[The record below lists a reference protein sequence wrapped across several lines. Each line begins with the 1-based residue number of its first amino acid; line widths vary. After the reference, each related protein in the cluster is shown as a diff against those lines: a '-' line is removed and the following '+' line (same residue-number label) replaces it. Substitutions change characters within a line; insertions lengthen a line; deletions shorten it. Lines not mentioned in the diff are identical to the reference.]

1 MFSLNS
7 FKPVSFSL
15 QSFKM
20 AEEASSGRS
29 GYWKLFFY
37 NMQEEALKKHEQK
50 QGESEAQSASSRASQ
65 EPVAK
70 PKRARIHTIEEVEP
84 SEEFEPLPKP
94 IYRQQTDF
102 VPNEIT
108 CLVQQNWVKLLGLN
122 IPLEF
127 YFPTEQAANDEDDEE
142 FLLLLVA

>member
-7 FKPVSFSL
+7 LKPVSFSL

-50 QGESEAQSASSRASQ
+50 QGESEAQSPSSRAPQ
-65 EPVAK
+65 KPVAK
-70 PKRARIHTIEEVEP
+70 PKRTRSRIVEEVVEA
-84 SEEFEPLPKP
+84 EEFEPLPKP
-94 IYRQQTDF
+94 MYRNKTDEF
-102 VPNEIT
+102 PSEIT

>member
-1 MFSLNS
+1 
-7 FKPVSFSL
+7 
-15 QSFKM
+15 M
-20 AEEASSGRS
+20 AEEANSGRS

-37 NMQEEALKKHEQK
+37 NMQEEALKPHEQE
-50 QGESEAQSASSRASQ
+50 QGKGSPQSASSRAPQ
-65 EPVAK
+65 KPVAK
-70 PKRARIHTIEEVEP
+70 PKRTRSRIVEEVVEA
-84 SEEFEPLPKP
+84 EEFEPLPKP
-94 IYRQQTDF
+94 MYRNKTDEF
-102 VPNEIT
+102 PSEIT

>member
-7 FKPVSFSL
+7 LKPVSFSL

-37 NMQEEALKKHEQK
+37 NMQEEALRKDEQK
-50 QGESEAQSASSRASQ
+50 QGKSATQSAGSRASQ
-65 EPVAK
+65 ESVAK
-70 PKRARIHTIEEVEP
+70 PKRSRAHRVTPEAVED
-84 SEEFEPLPKP
+84 FEPLPKP
-94 IYRQQTDF
+94 LYRKKKDDF
-102 VPNEIT
+102 PSEIT

-122 IPLEF
+122 VPLEF
-127 YFPTEQAANDEDDEE
+127 YYPPEPAANDDDEEE

>member
-7 FKPVSFSL
+7 LKPVSFSL

-20 AEEASSGRS
+20 AEEANSGRS

-50 QGESEAQSASSRASQ
+50 QGESEAQSPSSRAPQ
-65 EPVAK
+65 KPVAK
-70 PKRARIHTIEEVEP
+70 PKRARRRVVEEEE
-84 SEEFEPLPKP
+84 SLEEFEPLPKP
-94 IYRQQTDF
+94 LYRGQTERF
-102 VPNEIT
+102 PSEIT
-108 CLVQQNWVKLLGLN
+108 CLIQENWVKLLGLN
-122 IPLEF
+122 VPLEF
-127 YFPTEQAANDEDDEE
+127 YYPPEPAANDDDEEE

>member
-7 FKPVSFSL
+7 LKPVSFSL

-20 AEEASSGRS
+20 AEEANSGRS

-37 NMQEEALKKHEQK
+37 NMQEEALKPHEQE
-50 QGESEAQSASSRASQ
+50 QGKGSPQSASSRASQ
-65 EPVAK
+65 ESVAK
-70 PKRARIHTIEEVEP
+70 PKRVKARVLEEERAL
-84 SEEFEPLPKP
+84 EEFEPLPKP
-94 IYRQQTDF
+94 LYRGRTEQF
-102 VPNEIT
+102 PSEIT
-108 CLVQQNWVKLLGLN
+108 CLIQQNWVKLLGLN
-122 IPLEF
+122 VPLEF

>member
-1 MFSLNS
+1 
-7 FKPVSFSL
+7 
-15 QSFKM
+15 M

-37 NMQEEALKKHEQK
+37 NMQEEALRKDEQK
-50 QGESEAQSASSRASQ
+50 QGKSATQSAGSRAPQ
-65 EPVAK
+65 KPVAK
-70 PKRARIHTIEEVEP
+70 PKRTARPAIEEEP
-84 SEEFEPLPKP
+84 LEEFEPLPKP
-94 IYRQQTDF
+94 LYRKKKDDF
-102 VPNEIT
+102 PSEIT

-122 IPLEF
+122 VPLEF

>member
-7 FKPVSFSL
+7 LKPVSFSL

-20 AEEASSGRS
+20 AEEANSGRS

-50 QGESEAQSASSRASQ
+50 QGESEAQSPSSRAPQ
-65 EPVAK
+65 KPVAK
-70 PKRARIHTIEEVEP
+70 PKRPRVRRVTPEAVED
-84 SEEFEPLPKP
+84 FEPLPKP
-94 IYRQQTDF
+94 IYRQQAHF
-102 VPNEIT
+102 VPPEIT

>member
-7 FKPVSFSL
+7 LKPVSFSL

-20 AEEASSGRS
+20 AEEANSGRS

-50 QGESEAQSASSRASQ
+50 QGKGTPQGPSSRAPQ
-65 EPVAK
+65 KPVAK
-70 PKRARIHTIEEVEP
+70 PKRPRSRIVEEVVEA
-84 SEEFEPLPKP
+84 EEFEPLPKP
-94 IYRQQTDF
+94 MYRNKTDEF
-102 VPNEIT
+102 PSEIT

>member
-20 AEEASSGRS
+20 AEEANSGRS

-37 NMQEEALKKHEQK
+37 NMQEEALRKDEQK
-50 QGESEAQSASSRASQ
+50 QGKSATQSAGSRAPQ
-65 EPVAK
+65 KPVAK
-70 PKRARIHTIEEVEP
+70 PKRTRSRIVEEVVEA
-84 SEEFEPLPKP
+84 EEFEPLPKP
-94 IYRQQTDF
+94 MYRNKTDEF
-102 VPNEIT
+102 PSEIT

-127 YFPTEQAANDEDDEE
+127 YFPTDQAANDEDDEE

>member
-20 AEEASSGRS
+20 AEEANSGRS

-50 QGESEAQSASSRASQ
+50 QGESEAQSPSSRAPQ
-65 EPVAK
+65 KPVAK
-70 PKRARIHTIEEVEP
+70 PKRARRRVVEEEE
-84 SEEFEPLPKP
+84 SLEEFEPLPKP
-94 IYRQQTDF
+94 LYRGQTERF
-102 VPNEIT
+102 PSEIT
-108 CLVQQNWVKLLGLN
+108 CLIQENWVKLLGLN

>member
-7 FKPVSFSL
+7 LKPVSFSL

-20 AEEASSGRS
+20 AEEANSGRS

-37 NMQEEALKKHEQK
+37 NMQEEALRKDEQK
-50 QGESEAQSASSRASQ
+50 QGKSATQSAGSRAPQ
-65 EPVAK
+65 KPVAK
-70 PKRARIHTIEEVEP
+70 PKRSRAHRVTPEAVED
-84 SEEFEPLPKP
+84 FEPLPKP
-94 IYRQQTDF
+94 IYRQQAHF
-102 VPNEIT
+102 VPPEIT

-122 IPLEF
+122 VPLEF
-127 YFPTEQAANDEDDEE
+127 YYPPEPAANDDDEEE

>member
-1 MFSLNS
+1 
-7 FKPVSFSL
+7 
-15 QSFKM
+15 M
-20 AEEASSGRS
+20 AEEANSGRS

-37 NMQEEALKKHEQK
+37 NMQEEALRKHEQK
-50 QGESEAQSASSRASQ
+50 QGKGTPQGASSRAPQ
-65 EPVAK
+65 KTVAK
-70 PKRARIHTIEEVEP
+70 PKRPRVRRVTPEAVED
-84 SEEFEPLPKP
+84 FEPLPKP
-94 IYRQQTDF
+94 IYRQQAHF
-102 VPNEIT
+102 VPPEIT

>member
-7 FKPVSFSL
+7 LKPVSFSL

-37 NMQEEALKKHEQK
+37 NMQEEALRKDEQK
-50 QGESEAQSASSRASQ
+50 QGKSATQSAGSRASQ
-65 EPVAK
+65 ESVAK
-70 PKRARIHTIEEVEP
+70 PKRVKARVLEEERAL
-84 SEEFEPLPKP
+84 EEFEPLPKP
-94 IYRQQTDF
+94 LYRGRTEQF
-102 VPNEIT
+102 PSEIT
-108 CLVQQNWVKLLGLN
+108 CLIQQNWVKLLGLN
-122 IPLEF
+122 VPLEF

>member
-7 FKPVSFSL
+7 LKPVSFSL

-20 AEEASSGRS
+20 AEEANSGRS

-50 QGESEAQSASSRASQ
+50 QGESEAQSTGSRAPQ
-65 EPVAK
+65 KPVAK
-70 PKRARIHTIEEVEP
+70 PKRSRAHRVTPEAVED
-84 SEEFEPLPKP
+84 FEPLPKP
-94 IYRQQTDF
+94 IYRQQAHF
-102 VPNEIT
+102 VPPEIT

-122 IPLEF
+122 VPLEF
-127 YFPTEQAANDEDDEE
+127 YYPPEPAANDDDEEE

>member
-7 FKPVSFSL
+7 LKPVSFSL

-37 NMQEEALKKHEQK
+37 NMQEEALRKDEQK
-50 QGESEAQSASSRASQ
+50 QGKSATQSPSSRAPQ
-65 EPVAK
+65 KTVAK
-70 PKRARIHTIEEVEP
+70 PKRTRSRIVEEVVEA
-84 SEEFEPLPKP
+84 EEFEPLPKP
-94 IYRQQTDF
+94 MYRNKTDEF
-102 VPNEIT
+102 PSEIT

>member
-1 MFSLNS
+1 
-7 FKPVSFSL
+7 
-15 QSFKM
+15 M
-20 AEEASSGRS
+20 AEEANSGRS

-50 QGESEAQSASSRASQ
+50 QGESEAQSTGSRAPQ
-65 EPVAK
+65 KPVAK
-70 PKRARIHTIEEVEP
+70 PKRSRAHRVTPEAVED
-84 SEEFEPLPKP
+84 FEPLPKP
-94 IYRQQTDF
+94 IYRQQTHF
-102 VPNEIT
+102 VPPEIT